1 MGWLSRPKL
10 NSIDLMPNYP
20 TLVHEWFEEVW
31 NQRNQQTIDRLLA
44 PDAIVHG
51 IVDEQGRELVGPQ
64 AFRQFHQRFLNA
76 FPDARV
82 EVLDAVAD
90 GDTLAARCVVRGK
103 HLGDGMGFKAT
114 QKSVEFTGMCFARV
128 QDGRIVEAW
137 NNFDFLA
144 MHTQL
149 GTLASLSQQ
158 S

>member
-1 MGWLSRPKL
+1 
-10 NSIDLMPNYP
+10 
-20 TLVHEWFEEVW
+20 
-31 NQRNQQTIDRLLA
+31 
-44 PDAIVHG
+44 
-51 IVDEQGRELVGPQ
+51 
-64 AFRQFHQRFLNA
+64 
-76 FPDARV
+76 
-82 EVLDAVAD
+82 
-90 GDTLAARCVVRGK
+90 
-103 HLGDGMGFKAT
+103 MGFKAT